1 MIRVFIAD
9 DHAIV
14 REGVKR
20 LLENESD
27 LVVVGEAET
36 GAGVIERAKAEV
48 WDVLLLDLTL
58 PDLNGLEVLK
68 QVKAVRPRSKV
79 LVLTMQNEDQYALR
93 ILKAGAD
100 GYLTKGHPGG
110 EILDAIRKIAAG
122 GKYLTPRLAEL
133 LLSTRADA
141 DREPHEMLTDR
152 EHDVLVM
159 IGRGKTPSAV
169 AHELGLS
176 PSTVSTHIS
185 RIKTKL
191 GLDSV
196 GQLVQ
201 YAVRAGLVG

>member
-20 LLENESD
+20 LIENESD
-27 LVVVGEAET
+27 LVVVGEADT
-36 GAGVIERAKAEV
+36 GATVIERAKAEA
-48 WDVLLLDLTL
+48 WDVLVLDLTL

-68 QVKAVRPRSKV
+68 QVKAARPRCRV
-79 LVLTMQNEDQYALR
+79 LILTMQNEDQYALR

-100 GYLTKGHPGG
+100 GYLTKGRPGT

-133 LLSTRADA
+133 LLSTRTDA

-169 AHELGLS
+169 ANELGLS

-201 YAVRAGLVG
+201 YAVRAGLAD

>member
-14 REGVKR
+14 REGIKR
-20 LLENESD
+20 LLENAAN
-27 LVVVGEAET
+27 LVVVGEADT
-36 GAGVIERAKAEV
+36 GAAAVEKARAEA
-48 WDVLLLDLTL
+48 WDVLVLDLTL

-68 QVKAVRPRSKV
+68 QVKAIRPRLKV
-79 LVLTMQNEDQYALR
+79 LVLTMQAEDQYALR

-100 GYLTKGHPGG
+100 GYLTKGRPGD
-110 EILDAIRKIAAG
+110 EILEAIRKIAGG

-133 LLSTRADA
+133 LLSTRPDA
-141 DREPHEMLTDR
+141 EREPHEMLTDR

-169 AHELGLS
+169 ANELGVS
-176 PSTVSTHIS
+176 PSTVSTHIH

-191 GLDSV
+191 GLESV

-201 YAVRAGLVG
+201 YAVRAGLVD